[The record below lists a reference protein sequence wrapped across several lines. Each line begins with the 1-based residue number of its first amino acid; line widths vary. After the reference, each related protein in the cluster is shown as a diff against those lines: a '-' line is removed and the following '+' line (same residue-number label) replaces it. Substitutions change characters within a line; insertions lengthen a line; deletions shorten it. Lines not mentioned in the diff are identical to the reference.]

1 MTAQQ
6 QNSAPT
12 TTAAPFRIDQQLHQ
26 ILYKQPVRPTLEPK
40 PEELLPEPLYP
51 QHPNPEEMSKRD
63 YQKLGALQTWKS
75 GGKPYFKSRWRHG
88 ELRPIIPYLFTEW
101 K

>member
-1 MTAQQ
+1 MAEQQ

-40 PEELLPEPLYP
+40 PEELLPEPL
-51 QHPNPEEMSKRD
+51 
-63 YQKLGALQTWKS
+63 
-75 GGKPYFKSRWRHG
+75 
-88 ELRPIIPYLFTEW
+88 
-101 K
+101 